1 MRMRHGVRADSEA
14 TIGMLPQLVPAHR
27 RKLSRIV
34 AGQLG
39 DAQGSTRA
47 RVPSTDEDLDAH
59 TEPLERREDGR
70 RAPKRVVESRVHL
83 PEARQRTNLPH
94 QEIRPNAKSVLPG
107 RRDSVV
113 AEDERPTSAGRHRPQ
128 IIQPMKI
135 PKARVAANITTLPKL
150 SGT

>member
-1 MRMRHGVRADSEA
+1 MRVRHPMRSDPDA
-14 TIGMLPQLVPAHR
+14 TIAMLAKLVPAHR

-39 DAQGSTRA
+39 DAQWSTRA

-59 TEPLERREDGR
+59 TEPLERREDDR
-70 RAPKRVVESRVHL
+70 RASERVVESRVHL
-83 PEARQRTNLPH
+83 PEARQRTNLPQ
-94 QEIRPNAKSVLPG
+94 QEIRPNAEPVFPG
-107 RRDSVV
+107 RRDGVV

-135 PKARVAANITTLPKL
+135 PKARAAANITTVPKL